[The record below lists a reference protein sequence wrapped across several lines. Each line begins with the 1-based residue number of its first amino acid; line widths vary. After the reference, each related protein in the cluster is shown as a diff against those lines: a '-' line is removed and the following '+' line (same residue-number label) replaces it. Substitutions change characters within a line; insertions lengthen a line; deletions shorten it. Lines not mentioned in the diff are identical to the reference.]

1 MYIWIKIFF
10 YVFQIKSVQQKTM
23 SIKVEDSRTDN
34 NLITINID
42 QERNSRKQKKDKEEE
57 EEE

>member
-1 MYIWIKIFF
+1 
-10 YVFQIKSVQQKTM
+10 M

-42 QERNSRKQKKDKEEE
+42 QEKNSRKKIKKKKKKKKKIKTLSLLKPFNKFKTT
-57 EEE
+57 